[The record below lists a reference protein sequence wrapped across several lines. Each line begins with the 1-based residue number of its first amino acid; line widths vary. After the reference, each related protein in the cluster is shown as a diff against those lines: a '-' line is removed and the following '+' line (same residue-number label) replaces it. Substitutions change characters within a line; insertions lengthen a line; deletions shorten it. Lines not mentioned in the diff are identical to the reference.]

1 MARSP
6 NRNQESSRQAESQ
19 RAFYRSL
26 AGGAPG
32 SRLDE
37 PAEGVQATIV
47 PAHPWLSI
55 FNSVFYRDVEA
66 LEAALPDLEQRFRQ
80 SEVHAWTV
88 WVPPW
93 DQEAAP
99 ILSSAGHKRD
109 GSPLAMVARLDEL
122 DLTPRTEVRVASDL
136 SWRDVA
142 ACNDRAHGV
151 LADWTMSSVFE
162 TMEDPACRLYGVRG
176 GDEVLSCLIAREEA
190 GDCYFWFVATVP
202 EARGRG
208 LAVEAVRAALRSAR
222 ERGSTTASL
231 ESTSM
236 AESLYHQIGFRSIGR
251 YEMWERRDAQ

>member
-6 NRNQESSRQAESQ
+6 DLNQELSRQAESQ

-26 AGGAPG
+26 AGGAPR
-32 SRLDE
+32 SRLAE

-55 FNSVFYRDVEA
+55 FNSVFYRDVDA
-66 LEAALPDLEQRFRQ
+66 LKAALPDLEQVYRE

-88 WVPPW
+88 WVPPGE
-93 DQEAAP
+93 QEVTSL
-99 ILSSAGHKRD
+99 LSSAGHQRD
-109 GSPLAMVARLDEL
+109 ATPLAMVATLDEL
-122 DLTPRTEVRVASDL
+122 DLAPRSRLQIVSDL
-136 SWRDVA
+136 SWGEVA

-151 LADWTMSSVFE
+151 LAEWTMASVFE
-162 TMEDPACRLYGVRG
+162 SMEDPASRLYGVRD
-176 GDEVLSCLIAREEA
+176 GDEVLSCLIAREEV

-208 LAVEAVRAALRSAR
+208 LAAEAVRAALRSAQ

-231 ESTSM
+231 ESTAM
-236 AESLYHQIGFRSIGR
+236 AESLYDQIGFRSIGR
-251 YEMWERRDAQ
+251 YEMWERRDT